1 MIKKEGEL
9 NLDVTLSK
17 FDNDKFKKREI
28 IYIYNSIKNRKYN

>member
-1 MIKKEGEL
+1 MIKKKGEL

-28 IYIYNSIKNRKYN
+28 IYIHNSIKNRKYN